1 MTSPL
6 SNQHSLRK
14 NSIGTLI
21 AVSLSSFLV
30 SYMVSS
36 INIALPLI
44 GQEFTLAPS
53 VLGWIAMTYLLS
65 TAVFLLPSGMYSDI
79 RGRKKVFIAGCAII
93 MLSSVGCVFSPSGL
107 ILILF
112 RIIQGT
118 GTAMLFAS
126 STPII
131 TTAFPPEKR
140 GRVLGITIATIYM
153 GLSMGPFLGG
163 ILAHWYGWRSLFYFN
178 IIGMSVALVGGYK
191 LIVADKVDKTH
202 YKKRIDLTGSALS
215 AAAILCGMIGLT
227 HVTSLYGAPLMI
239 GGAVILVIF
248 FFHELRTLEPLLPVR
263 VFRHNRVFIFSN
275 IAAMINYSSTF
286 AITFFLSL
294 YLQYIKG
301 YTPDRAG
308 LILIAQPVMQAVLS
322 PVAGRLSDS
331 RDPRILSSAG
341 MGIIACGL
349 LVFAIYP
356 GVIPVWLI
364 VALLSLLGVGFALF
378 SSPNTNAVFGSV
390 EHRYLGTASSVISM
404 MRVLGQVMSMAIA
417 ILLMAHFTGSH
428 TVDSSNADAFLSAL
442 RAGFI
447 IFSILCIAGIPT
459 SWARGGKAD
468 K

>member
-1 MTSPL
+1 MTSPF
-6 SNQHSLRK
+6 SNPHSLRK
-14 NSIGTLI
+14 NRIGTLI
-21 AVSLSSFLV
+21 AVSLSSFLI

-44 GQEFTLAPS
+44 GQEFSLAPS
-53 VLGWIAMTYLLS
+53 FLGWIAMTYLLS

-93 MLSSVGCVFSPSGL
+93 MLSSAGCVFSPSGL

-191 LIVADKVDKTH
+191 LIIADKVDKTH

-239 GGAVILVIF
+239 GGAVILIIF

-275 IAAMINYSSTF
+275 IASMINYSSTF

-301 YTPDRAG
+301 YTPDQAG

-322 PVAGRLSDS
+322 PVAGRLSDT

-341 MGIIACGL
+341 MGIIASGL

-356 GVIPVWLI
+356 GVLPVWLI
-364 VALLSLLGVGFALF
+364 VTLLSLLGVGFALF

-390 EHRYLGTASSVISM
+390 EHRYLGTASSVLSM

-417 ILLMAHFTGSH
+417 ILLMAHFTGSS
-428 TVDSSNADAFLSAL
+428 TVDSSNAGAFLSAL

-459 SWARGGKAD
+459 SWARGGKS
-468 K
+468 